1 MTSKRGRRRGDSE
14 THEFSRSSV
23 MKSSRYGCRMPS
35 KSELSATNGE
45 LLLAGTLHRPDGEAR
60 ATLLMVPGSGPSD
73 RDNDVYFPAIRAG
86 LLERGIAAASFD
98 KRGVG
103 ASTGDW
109 RDTGPAE
116 QTADV
121 AAQLT
126 CLRQLVGVDSARLG
140 LFGHSQGGWVVLE
153 VAAADPSVAF
163 VITNSGPGVT
173 MARQERFATEAHM
186 NAAGAPAEAVAGALA
201 TQDALVALVRGGA
214 DHETVK
220 AAAGEDGHGPTDA
233 AELELV
239 RRWLDHDPRPALERI
254 TCPLLAVFG
263 DEDLVTPVK
272 DSVAVFRAA
281 RAGRPG
287 GVEIET
293 LPGADHRLHIGDPP
307 ALHPAYAS
315 TLGDWI
321 LRRVS

>member
-1 MTSKRGRRRGDSE
+1 
-14 THEFSRSSV
+14 
-23 MKSSRYGCRMPS
+23 MPS
-35 KSELSATNGE
+35 TLELRATNGE
-45 LLLAGTLHRPDGEAR
+45 LVLGGTLHLPEGEPR
-60 ATLLMVPGSGPSD
+60 ATVLMVPGSGPSD
-73 RDNDVYFPAIRAG
+73 RDNDLYFPAIRAG

-103 ASTGDW
+103 ESMGDW

-116 QTADV
+116 QVADV
-121 AAQLT
+121 AAQLAS
-126 CLRQLVGVDSARLG
+126 LRESPDVDPTRLG

-186 NAAGAPAEAVAGALA
+186 IAGGAPAEAVADALA
-201 TQDALVALVRGGA
+201 TQDALIALVRSGA
-214 DHETVK
+214 DLATVQ
-220 AAAGEDGHGPTDA
+220 ATAGEDGQGPSDP

-239 RRWLDHDPRPALERI
+239 RRWLDHDPRPALERL
-254 TCPLLAVFG
+254 TCPLLAIFG
-263 DEDLVTPVK
+263 DQDLITPVEE
-272 DSVAVFRAA
+272 SIAVFRTA

-287 GVEIET
+287 DLDVVT
-293 LPGADHRLHIGDPP
+293 LPGADHRLQSGEPP
-307 ALHPAYAS
+307 ALHPAYAA

-321 LRRVS
+321 IRHGS